1 MLLPSFSQNQ
11 NSLLVKR
18 QNDNTSPG
26 DWPRKISPLVIYW
39 MKTNV
44 NLITHSDLTWDFGKP
59 PFLLH
64 FGKIF
69 HKKNPQNTQ
78 NWENKDPFW
87 IGNDSRI
94 RR

>member
-1 MLLPSFSQNQ
+1 MLLPNQ

-26 DWPRKISPLVIYW
+26 NWPRKISPLVIYW

-44 NLITHSDLTWDFGKP
+44 NIITHSDLTWDFGKP

-69 HKKNPQNTQ
+69 KKKKIPKIHK
-78 NWENKDPFW
+78 
-87 IGNDSRI
+87 IGKI
-94 RR
+94 KTLFGLGMTPV